1 MNIHELLDICKDASE
16 SELADLEAMFTLGQI
31 FYIKCCDMTGQKSM
45 KSRTWQRK
53 VAKWAKKDYAH
64 KKGSLNDLW
73 VATSLLCVA
82 ENGSKKEAFKGIEA
96 MYHKTI
102 RKIVK

>member
-1 MNIHELLDICKDASE
+1 MNIHELLDICKDASKT
-16 SELADLEAMFTLGQI
+16 ELTELETMFTLGQI
-31 FYIKCCDMTGQKSM
+31 FYIKCCEMTDKKSM

-53 VAKWAKKDYAH
+53 VVKMSKKDYVH

-73 VATSLLCVA
+73 VATSLLCVG